1 MLIALALTS
10 TANAGSPDRF
20 EAHMKLLAS
29 DLLAGRDTGSIGHDF
44 ASLYIASEL
53 QKYGVKPAGN
63 QGSYYQM
70 IPFKQ
75 SVVDPESPELSVSN
89 VEKTIEFPFLDN
101 MLMLADMNKTVSEV
115 EAELVFV
122 GFGID
127 APYLNYSDFEGV
139 DVKGKIVVVL
149 RGMPISFPSE
159 EGAHY
164 HSQSRNAVA
173 AKAKGAIGMIAVQTP
188 MMEAISP
195 FERGKFYA
203 RVPNTK
209 WVHPNGDVHNASPQ
223 IQTSATLSVEA
234 GIELFALAGM
244 DLTAIFDGLANN
256 VKPVAKVMGL
266 TAKASVKSTHSE
278 TQSPNVIGVLE
289 GSDPILKNEY
299 VILTAHSDHIGIS
312 QHSVMKDRINNG
324 AMDNASGVSTLLE
337 IAYELHKSGVKPKRS
352 IIFAFVTGEEK
363 GLLGSDY
370 YAHYPTFPIEN
381 IVANVN
387 LDMPILT
394 YRTNQMVVYGTQ
406 HSSLK
411 SSVDIALNA
420 HGMELIPDPTPQQAF
435 FVRSDQYSL
444 VKKGIPAV
452 YMDPGPDATE
462 VTEGMITADVFLK
475 SHYHM
480 PSDDLN
486 LPIDY
491 EWAAKFVDVNLAIA
505 VGIANT
511 QERPKWNDDSFFK
524 SFAQWVKKG
533 LTLLDTML
541 LVMMADTQ

>member
-1 MLIALALTS
+1 MCYLLKTTILSKLLVFVTLLFSSAVH
-10 TANAGSPDRF
+10 AGSPDRF

-44 ASLYIASEL
+44 TALYIASEL
-53 QKYGVKPAGN
+53 QKYGVSPG
-63 QGSYYQM
+63 GDGDSYYQM

-75 SVVDPESPELSVSN
+75 SVLDLASPKLSVSN
-89 VEKTIEFPFLDN
+89 GQETLEFKFMDN
-101 MLMLADMNKTVSEV
+101 MLMSPDMNQTQSQLEG
-115 EAELVFV
+115 ELVFA

-127 APYLNYSDFEGV
+127 APYLSYSDYDGI
-139 DVKGKIVVVL
+139 DVKGKIAVILV
-149 RGMPISFPSE
+149 GMPLDFPSE

-164 HSQSRNAVA
+164 WSESANALT
-173 AKAKGAIGMIAVQTP
+173 KKGAIGVIAVHTP
-188 MMEAISP
+188 IIEKMY
-195 FERGKFYA
+195 KFD
-203 RVPNTK
+203 RRKLSVKVPRTR
-209 WVHPNGDVHNASPQ
+209 WIHPNGDVHNASPQ
-223 IQTSATLSVEA
+223 IRSSAVLSVEA
-234 GIELFALAGM
+234 GKKLFALAGM
-244 DLTAIFDGLANN
+244 DLTAIFDDIENK
-256 VKPVAKVMGL
+256 VKPAAKDMGL
-266 TAKASVKSTHSE
+266 TGTASAKSTHSQ
-278 TQSPNVIGVLE
+278 TQSPNVIGILE
-289 GSDPILKNEY
+289 GSDPELKNEY

-312 QHSVMKDRINNG
+312 QNSVKKDKINNG

-337 IAYELHKSGVKPKRS
+337 IAYELHNAGIKPKRS

-363 GLLGSDY
+363 GLLGSEY
-370 YAHYPTFPIEN
+370 YAHYPTVPIKQ

-411 SSVDIALNA
+411 SSVDSALST

-444 VKKGIPAV
+444 VKQGIPAV

-462 VTEGMITADVFLK
+462 VTDPMITADTFLQN
-475 SHYHM
+475 HYHM

-505 VGIANT
+505 TSIANT
-511 QERPKWNDDSFFK
+511 AETPKWNKDSFFK
-524 SFAQWVKKG
+524 SFAN
-533 LTLLDTML
+533 D
-541 LVMMADTQ
+541 